1 MWFGGTTHSQGRVT
15 LRIWA
20 QISPEKDQVRG
31 ALPHLGSGQYR
42 SGFTTGVW
50 WEQIPPP
57 ALRPLRPT
65 PKPRSESKPPHS
77 PPLHTQRAFRVVR
90 SKIKSQVGY
99 FNFSSHFQPL
109 GCIPGTLGSFLLERR
124 VLELIFPNFS
134 APCSPR
140 PRTRALA
147 ACGAAV
153 TPRGRRPHPHPNPH
167 PNPWLFPKDILP
179 GHPTRWIFPNFEH
192 SVSPLGDREVEKSPL
207 CLQVESSWS
216 HQPYRADT
224 PALPKLLIRSHRSPR
239 VAGLP
244 HRRDA
249 LGPPASPMSTR
260 GVAGSWGCTTDTNV
274 SRDRELGFSP
284 E

>member
-31 ALPHLGSGQYR
+31 ALPHLGSGQCP

-77 PPLHTQRAFRVVR
+77 PPLHTQRAFRAVR

-124 VLELIFPNFS
+124 ELKLIFPNFS

-140 PRTRALA
+140 PRTRALR
-147 ACGAAV
+147 CL
-153 TPRGRRPHPHPNPH
+153 RGRSDTARPPPAPA
-167 PNPWLFPKDILP
+167 PKPAPKPVAFPE
-179 GHPTRWIFPNFEH
+179 GHPPWA
-192 SVSPLGDREVEKSPL
+192 
-207 CLQVESSWS
+207 
-216 HQPYRADT
+216 PY
-224 PALPKLLIRSHRSPR
+224 AL
-239 VAGLP
+239 
-244 HRRDA
+244 D
-249 LGPPASPMSTR
+249 
-260 GVAGSWGCTTDTNV
+260 
-274 SRDRELGFSP
+274 FS
-284 E
+284 